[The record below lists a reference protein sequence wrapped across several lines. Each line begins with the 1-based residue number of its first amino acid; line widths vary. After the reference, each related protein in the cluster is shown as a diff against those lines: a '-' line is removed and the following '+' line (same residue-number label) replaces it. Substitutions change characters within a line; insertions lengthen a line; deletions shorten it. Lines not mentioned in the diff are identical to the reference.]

1 MVVDHGRRQIRH
13 DFGGGGGRGLTL
25 FESFPSIMSMMV
37 GFRYVF
43 EGRFWEDARIMSA
56 RVGVRHGRHIDVF
69 VKSPGERVREIGC
82 NKCKYFTRNIGKRFS
97 LIGVF
102 CCGRRLSFSM
112 QYLIPPFDSNATLS

>member
-1 MVVDHGRRQIRH
+1 VVVDHGRRQNRH

-43 EGRFWEDARIMSA
+43 EGRFWEDAWIMSA

-69 VKSPGERVREIGC
+69 VKSPGERVREIG
-82 NKCKYFTRNIGKRFS
+82 
-97 LIGVF
+97 
-102 CCGRRLSFSM
+102 
-112 QYLIPPFDSNATLS
+112 